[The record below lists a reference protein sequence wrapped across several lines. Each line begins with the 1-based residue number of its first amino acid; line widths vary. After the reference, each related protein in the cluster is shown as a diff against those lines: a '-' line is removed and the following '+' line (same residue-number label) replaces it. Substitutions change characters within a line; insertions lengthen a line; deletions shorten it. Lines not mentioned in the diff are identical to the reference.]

1 MRKIVLLVSAALAAT
16 AFATPAQAGSCEVE
30 GVRFTGLVCTAKCIV
45 EAGDPFV
52 LCTQ

>member
-1 MRKIVLLVSAALAAT
+1 MRIRLVLLAAAVVAGGMVTAAE
-16 AFATPAQAGSCEVE
+16 AGSCDV
-30 GVRFTGLVCTAKCIV
+30 GGIRFTGPVCTAKCIV